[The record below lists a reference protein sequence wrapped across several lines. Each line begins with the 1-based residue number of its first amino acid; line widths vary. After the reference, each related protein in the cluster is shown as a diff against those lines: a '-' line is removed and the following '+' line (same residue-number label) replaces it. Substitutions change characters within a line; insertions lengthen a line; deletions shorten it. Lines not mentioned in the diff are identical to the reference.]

1 MSWKPKVLLQMH
13 GRLVLLMLRDAAVA
27 VLTLWFAMMLRFE
40 GVAPPQLSE
49 TLATFSPVAIVVLL
63 VLGLFRGLYGSLPQY
78 ASLQEML
85 RLGGV
90 VMLTALGLIVATTVY
105 YLENG
110 SRPLPL
116 SVPLIWGPFLFFGLG
131 IPRIYRRVRVQ
142 LHAGKGLPAN
152 VERVLIVGA
161 GDAGEHVV
169 RDMLRSPDAK
179 FSPVGFVDDDKSK
192 HGKKIHGLPV
202 LGPIEQLAD
211 AAALKGAHLVI
222 IALPSAPSGVVRAVL
237 KRVAAAG
244 LKAKILPS
252 LGELMGAQVTS
263 ADVRD
268 VDISDLIARNKVQID
283 MKQIASVLDGRTVLI
298 SGAAGS
304 IGSELARQALY
315 FRPKRLVILDNNETD
330 LFGLEQRLSG
340 PAQSRGTEL
349 RMVIADIR
357 DRRGIS
363 RVFADHGPDLVFHAA
378 AYKHVPVMELHPA
391 EAIITNV
398 TGTRN
403 VAEAA
408 RDYNAERFVLVST
421 DKAVNPTSV
430 MGATK
435 RLAEMV
441 IGLIGLDGHTIFTS
455 VRFGNVLASRGSV
468 VPIFAQ
474 QIRDGGPITVT
485 DPEATRYFMTIEEAV
500 ALICQAAALG
510 KGGQTFVLEMGEP
523 VKIMDLADRM
533 RKLLANGRSDE
544 IEIVV
549 TGLRP
554 GEKLHEDL
562 WNVDET
568 LLPVQPGIM
577 KTKHPA
583 EDPQY
588 QSLKD
593 SISRLEALACDHSDA
608 QEVICQLFAI
618 AAVPTTQ
625 ETSGGRNAELRARAK
640 PQ

>member
-1 MSWKPKVLLQMH
+1 MNGKPKIQMR
-13 GRLVLLMLRDAAVA
+13 GRLALLMLRDALVA

-40 GVAPPQLSE
+40 GVAPPQLAR
-49 TLATFSPVAIVVLL
+49 TLATFSPIAVVLLL
-63 VLGLFRGLYGSLPQY
+63 VLGQLRGLYGSIPQY
-78 ASLQEML
+78 ASLREML

-90 VMLTALGLIVATTVY
+90 VALTSLGLITATTVY
-105 YLENG
+105 YLGNG

-131 IPRIYRRVRVQ
+131 VPRIYQRVRSQ
-142 LHAGKGLPAN
+142 LRVGKELPPN

-161 GDAGEHVV
+161 GDAGEHVA
-169 RDMLRSPDAK
+169 RDMLRTPNAK
-179 FSPVGFVDDDKSK
+179 FSPVGFVDDDKAK

-202 LGPIEQLAD
+202 WGPIDQLAD
-211 AAALKGAHLVI
+211 AASLKGVQQVV
-222 IALPSAPSGVVRAVL
+222 IALPSAPSGVVRTVL
-237 KRVAAAG
+237 KRVAEAG

-252 LGELMGAQVTS
+252 LGELMGANPTS

-298 SGAAGS
+298 TGAAGS
-304 IGSELARQALY
+304 IGSELARQALS
-315 FRPKRLVILDNNETD
+315 FRPRKLVILDNNESD
-330 LFGLEQRLSG
+330 LFGLEQRLRG
-340 PAQSRGTEL
+340 PARSRGTVL
-349 RMVIADIR
+349 KMVIADIR
-357 DRRGIS
+357 DKRRIES
-363 RVFADHGPDLVFHAA
+363 VFAEHRPNLVFHAA

-403 VAEAA
+403 VAEVA
-408 RDYNAERFVLVST
+408 REYEADRFVLIST

-435 RLAEMV
+435 RLAEMA
-441 IGLIGLDGHTIFTS
+441 IGFVGVEGQTIFSS

-474 QIRDGGPITVT
+474 QVRDGGPITVT
-485 DPEATRYFMTIEEAV
+485 HPDATRYFMTIEESV

-510 KGGQTFVLEMGEP
+510 TGGQTFVLEMGEP
-523 VKIMDLADRM
+523 VKIIDLADRM
-533 RKLLANGRSDE
+533 RNLLANGRADE

-549 TGLRP
+549 TGLRA

-562 WNVDET
+562 CNAGET
-568 LLPVQPGIM
+568 LVPVQPGIM
-577 KTKHPA
+577 KTKDLVTDSH
-583 EDPQY
+583 DRY
-588 QSLKD
+588 LRN
-593 SISRLEALACDHSDA
+593 SISRLEALACNHSDP
-608 QEVICQLFAI
+608 EELTCQLFAI
-618 AAVPTTQ
+618 AARHSAPDVL
-625 ETSGGRNAELRARAK
+625 GGRNAELRDIAEPK
-640 PQ
+640 